1 MSHFILD
8 ILASPSYPFAGE
20 APPGLSATVRD
31 VHVMWWTAG
40 SCIQVTATDERVF
53 LVFRCTR
60 DAQTAILYS
69 SIDTPRQDTAP
80 LVDANGVVW
89 GWVLPGD
96 SPGTAFNVSGNYA
109 LSPSVFMPSASPL
122 EAEPTAVEVTAE
134 GSIVAELDPET
145 NTVTFRVLEDL
156 FERPAEYVPEEAT
169 GGDKDSGIVY
179 LGGAAG
185 AITLDVEGAVVTL
198 DTVEVEGQPSILN
211 SILITPDE
219 EVWGGCYDANPV
231 YDALICSQADG
242 STVPY
247 PLDATACGSPPCAPD
262 WEWE

>member
-20 APPGLSATVRD
+20 APPGLSSTVRD

-40 SCIQVTATDERVF
+40 TCIQVTATDERVF
-53 LVFRCTR
+53 LAFRCTR
-60 DAQTAILYS
+60 DAQTTILYS
-69 SIDTPRQDTAP
+69 SIDTLRQDIAP
-80 LVDANGVVW
+80 LVDANGIVW
-89 GWVLPGD
+89 GWVLPGA

-122 EAEPTAVEVTAE
+122 EAEPTAIEVTTE

-145 NTVTFRVLEDL
+145 NTITFRVLEDL
-156 FERPAEYVPEEAT
+156 FERPAEYVPEEAI
-169 GGDKDSGIVY
+169 GGDKDSGVVY
-179 LGGAAG
+179 LGGATG
-185 AITLDVEGAVVTL
+185 AITLDVEGATVTSTL
-198 DTVEVEGQPSILN
+198 SG
-211 SILITPDE
+211 ILITPYVG
-219 EVWGGCYDANPV
+219 VWGGCDDDNPV

-262 WEWE
+262 WE